1 MCAKTKRKQTMTA
14 QRPKIAAL
22 IADAFQEEEYFF
34 PKVAL
39 NEAGYQVDVVS
50 SHKEPVKIYSYFART
65 GLLDVDRAIADA
77 RPEDYVGVLVP
88 GGAKSP
94 ALLAEDDRVTRFVQ
108 DVSARGGVIACICR
122 GSMLAA
128 RSKVVAGRRMT
139 GFNDS
144 ASYPELVVQ
153 PDAEAAGATWVQDAP
168 TERVRRELG
177 QATPEGVRYTPGLY
191 RVIRREGLLCVS
203 PSGRYVRVGL
213 GGVS

>member
-1 MCAKTKRKQTMTA
+1 MTD

-22 IADAFQEEEYFF
+22 VADAFQEEEYFF

-39 NEAGYQVDVVS
+39 NEAGYQVEVVS
-50 SHKEPVKIYSYFART
+50 LRKEPVEIYSYFART
-65 GLLDVDRAIADA
+65 GLLDVERAIADA

-88 GGAKSP
+88 GGAESP
-94 ALLAEDDRVTRFVQ
+94 ALLAEDPRVTKFVQ
-108 DVSARGGVIACICR
+108 DVSARGGVIACVCR

-153 PDAEAAGATWVQDAP
+153 PDAEAAGATWVQDAGRSRSQP
-168 TERVRRELG
+168 RNVAASAPFRGFLCGNRGGATWQVIVRTLRVS
-177 QATPEGVRYTPGLY
+177 RYTFA
-191 RVIRREGLLCVS
+191 R
-203 PSGRYVRVGL
+203 
-213 GGVS
+213 

>member
-122 GSMLAA
+122 GSGSPLEGCC
-128 RSKVVAGRRMT
+128 RPPHDG
-139 GFNDS
+139 
-144 ASYPELVVQ
+144 VQ
-153 PDAEAAGATWVQDAP
+153 
-168 TERVRRELG
+168 
-177 QATPEGVRYTPGLY
+177 
-191 RVIRREGLLCVS
+191 
-203 PSGRYVRVGL
+203 
-213 GGVS
+213 

>member
-1 MCAKTKRKQTMTA
+1 MTDR
-14 QRPKIAAL
+14 RPKIAAL

-39 NEAGYQVDVVS
+39 NEAGYQVEVVS
-50 SHKEPVKIYSYFART
+50 SRKAPVEIYSYFART
-65 GLLDVDRAIADA
+65 GLLDVDRAIAEA

-94 ALLAEDDRVTRFVQ
+94 ALLAEDPRVTKFIQ

-128 RSKVVAGRRMT
+128 RSRVVAGRRMT

-144 ASYPELVVQ
+144 ASYPDLVVQ
-153 PDAEAAGATWVQDAP
+153 PDAEAAGATWVQDAAVVADGNLV
-168 TERVRRELG
+168 T
-177 QATPEGVRYTPGLY
+177 
-191 RVIRREGLLCVS
+191 S
-203 PSGRYVRVGL
+203 PHPRHSAAFSAAIVQVLQGK
-213 GGVS
+213 